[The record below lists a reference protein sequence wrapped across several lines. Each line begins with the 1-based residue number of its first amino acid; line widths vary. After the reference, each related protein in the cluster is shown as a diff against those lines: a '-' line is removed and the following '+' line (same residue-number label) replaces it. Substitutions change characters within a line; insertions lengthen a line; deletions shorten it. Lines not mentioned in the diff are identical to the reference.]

1 MEYIF
6 MVTVTV
12 RLLVTIVICFAN
24 ENILFLLKEFFTR
37 HFSSDPFMDVTL
49 SQGYSI
55 NKRVAGLK
63 E

>member
-1 MEYIF
+1 

-12 RLLVTIVICFAN
+12 RFLVTLVICFAN
-24 ENILFLLKEFFTR
+24 ENILFLLKEFFFTR
-37 HFSSDPFMDVTL
+37 HFSSDPFMNVTL